1 MVYVAGI
8 IGGAELLGRCNVSS
22 ETGCGVLAGLSVC
35 GGLLAVIS
43 SRTMVARE
51 PSIAVLASVAT
62 LGHELAVVAAVEGRV
77 LLRMP
82 CLIDL
87 LLAITPSFRSN

>member
-1 MVYVAGI
+1 MIVCVAGI
-8 IGGAELLGRCNVSS
+8 GGAGQLVRSDIAS

-43 SRTMVARE
+43 SQTMVARE

-62 LGHELAVVAAVEGRV
+62 LGHELAVVTAVEGRV
-77 LLRMP
+77 LLR
-82 CLIDL
+82 L
-87 LLAITPSFRSN
+87 